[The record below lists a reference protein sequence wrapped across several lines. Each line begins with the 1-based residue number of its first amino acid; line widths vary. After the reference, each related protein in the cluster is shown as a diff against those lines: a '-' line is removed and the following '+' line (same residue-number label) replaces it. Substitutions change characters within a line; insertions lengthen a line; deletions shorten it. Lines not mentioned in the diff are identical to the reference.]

1 MRDRIWQTVLCTA
14 HAINTEE
21 FQVFNGRQFG
31 RAIKKVARVT
41 LGAFGTFYLNAQAFE
56 ELGSPAAVEMLFD
69 RGRRRI
75 GLRPVPLML
84 KHAFKIVPHTSGGY
98 HRLSASAFCHHH
110 GIFFKG
116 TLLFHDIR
124 IDESNMM
131 KLDLVTAT
139 IVTRGAR

>member
-1 MRDRIWQTVLCTA
+1 MAQ
-14 HAINTEE
+14 AINIEN

-31 RAIKKVARVT
+31 RAAKNGVRVT
-41 LGAFGTFYLNAQAFE
+41 LGNRGTFYLNAQAFV
-56 ELGSPAAVEMLFD
+56 ELGSPAAVELLFD
-69 RGRRRI
+69 IGRRRI
-75 GLRPVPLML
+75 GLRPVPHTLP
-84 KHAFKIVPHTSGGY
+84 HAFKIVPHTSGGY
-98 HRLSASAFCHHH
+98 HRLSASAFCYHH
-110 GIFFKG
+110 GIFFNG